1 MTEENTTEE
10 VTQYTCDGCGWVS
23 DDEDNFR
30 ITDSDLSRLCED
42 CYAWCERCE
51 TVFHSE
57 DRSRVNDDIWC
68 RDCADNYS
76 FYCDGCDERYDS
88 DSVDSYYIYDGRCYR
103 CQFCVDNNFNWCENC
118 ENHYEDTCA
127 CGDSVIH
134 NYGFKPEPIFHGT
147 DRNGLYFGIELETE
161 IHRSKSNAA
170 LKAQDMFN
178 DFYLK
183 NDSSISANGEDG
195 FEIVTHPAT
204 HDYFRNDFHNFWNY
218 VEDIRA
224 NDQARSW
231 DTKTCGLHIHIS
243 RKGFSSGAHTHRFLA
258 FIYRNAENMVKFAGR
273 SSAKYASFA
282 DCWKFTDY
290 AKPYLSFTDK
300 VIDGRNTMR
309 MSAVNTTNRDTIELR
324 FFRGTM
330 RKSGILGAIDLAH
343 ACVEYTRY
351 LTVSDVRYGAYNW
364 EWFSDWV
371 RDQNSMFGIY
381 SDLLDRMAKCP
392 SVNVNNVPKIEA

>member
-147 DRNGLYFGIELETE
+147 DRNGLCRE
-161 IHRSKSNAA
+161 RQ
-170 LKAQDMFN
+170 AQ
-178 DFYLK
+178 
-183 NDSSISANGEDG
+183 A
-195 FEIVTHPAT
+195 
-204 HDYFRNDFHNFWNY
+204 
-218 VEDIRA
+218 
-224 NDQARSW
+224 
-231 DTKTCGLHIHIS
+231 
-243 RKGFSSGAHTHRFLA
+243 
-258 FIYRNAENMVKFAGR
+258 
-273 SSAKYASFA
+273 
-282 DCWKFTDY
+282 
-290 AKPYLSFTDK
+290 
-300 VIDGRNTMR
+300 
-309 MSAVNTTNRDTIELR
+309 
-324 FFRGTM
+324 
-330 RKSGILGAIDLAH
+330 
-343 ACVEYTRY
+343 
-351 LTVSDVRYGAYNW
+351 
-364 EWFSDWV
+364 
-371 RDQNSMFGIY
+371 
-381 SDLLDRMAKCP
+381 
-392 SVNVNNVPKIEA
+392 